1 MATART
7 ITELRRW
14 ADLALIHRAFEAR
27 MPDLDGADAG
37 LKEVA
42 ELCRRDYTARP
53 GRDWN
58 WVRDQ
63 FLMIGTDW
71 DLERDRLAAQSDVCL
86 SSVADFL
93 R

>member
-1 MATART
+1 MATTRT

-42 ELCRRDYTARP
+42 ELCRRDYTAHP

-63 FLMIGTDW
+63 LLMIGTDW
-71 DLERDRLAAQSDVCL
+71 DLERDQLVVQSDVCL
-86 SSVADFL
+86 RSVADFL

>member
-27 MPDLDGADAG
+27 MPDFDGANAG

-63 FLMIGTDW
+63 LLTIGTDCG
-71 DLERDRLAAQSDVCL
+71 AAGHGWPLWRCL
-86 SSVADFL
+86 GFGVL
-93 R
+93 RS